1 MIDDKTKLKMI
12 DKMIID
18 YYELGGS
25 MDAERE
31 AGMLDQLIGDITT
44 VIRFGDEEQK

>member
-12 DKMIID
+12 DTMIMN
-18 YYELGGS
+18 YYECFGPCEAS
-25 MDAERE
+25 RE
-31 AGMLDQLIGDITT
+31 AGMLDQLISDITT

>member
-1 MIDDKTKLKMI
+1 MDDKTKLNLI

-18 YYELGGS
+18 YYEVGGG

-31 AGMLDQLIGDITT
+31 AGMLDQLISDIST
-44 VIRFGDEEQK
+44 VVRFGEEEKH